1 MSSCVNIDSGDV
13 KMELENQFRYL
24 VGGYY
29 GVALMDEYPLK
40 EYMLKDIENY
50 IRNFVEMNP
59 IPHFN
64 YEEEAKE
71 VLEKVT
77 DKTKL
82 QDALLVLNR
91 MQGPMDLV
99 LLIKD
104 KLKKYSK

>member
-1 MSSCVNIDSGDV
+1 
-13 KMELENQFRYL
+13 MELENQFRYL

-50 IRNFVEMNP
+50 IRDFVEINP
-59 IPHFN
+59 IDNFN
-64 YEEEAKE
+64 YEEEALKVKE
-71 VLEKVT
+71 NVS

-91 MQGPMDLV
+91 MKAPMDLV
-99 LLIKD
+99 FLVKE
-104 KLKKYSK
+104 KLKKMA